1 MNSELNFLNN
11 EEFLFSKLISH
22 SGVVI
27 TPLSP
32 TRTNSGSTDA
42 WTVRKMLGKFIRA
55 KIYVTIHRQKY
66 LRK

>member
-32 TRTNSGSTDA
+32 MRTNSGS
-42 WTVRKMLGKFIRA
+42 TVRKMLGKFIRA